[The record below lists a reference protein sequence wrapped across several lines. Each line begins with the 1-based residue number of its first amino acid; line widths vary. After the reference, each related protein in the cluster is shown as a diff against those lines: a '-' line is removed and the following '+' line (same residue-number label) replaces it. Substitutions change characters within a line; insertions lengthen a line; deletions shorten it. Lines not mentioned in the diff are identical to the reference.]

1 MFNAIIRGSL
11 SNKLLV
17 VVATIIFLGAGSY
30 LVTRMPVDVFPEFA
44 PPQVVIQTEAP
55 GLSPEDVEALITF
68 PIESAVN
75 GTPGV
80 AAVRSSSS
88 VGISTIIIVFNW
100 GTDIYTGR
108 QLVTERIQSVQN
120 RFPPGTRPPVMLPIT
135 SAVGWM
141 VKYSLT
147 SSKFSPMDLRTISDW
162 QIRPRILAVGG
173 VASVVSIGG
182 EVKQYQILVDP
193 LKLRSYD
200 VTLSQV
206 KAAVEKS
213 NINVPG
219 GFVYRGGEEFTVTGV
234 GRITTLDDLRK
245 TVVSVRGDGTP
256 ITLSQLAEVK
266 LGPEIKRGDGAYMNG
281 TAVIGTISKTYGAD
295 TLTTTYKVEKALQE
309 IKAGLPKG
317 IDMNYEVFRQA
328 NFIES
333 AISNLKK
340 ALWEGGIIVTVI
352 LFLFLLN
359 FRASFISLIA
369 MPLSLLGGLMVLKSL
384 GIGIN
389 AMTLG
394 GLAVALGEVVDD
406 AIVDVENIFRRLR
419 LNRNLP
425 DPEPVIRVVFNASTE
440 IRNSIVY
447 ATFIVII
454 AFTPV
459 FLLSGLEGRI
469 FTPLGIAYVVSI
481 LFSLLVAV
489 TITPVLCYLLLTRKQ
504 ERKREREM
512 AQAGVPLLQPA
523 YAFSDPGHAFGNP
536 GNPSSDTTRNPGG
549 GSSGDSGHDDVE
561 KEGFL
566 VRFLKKNY
574 ERTLNLM
581 LKSFYP
587 VVGISLILL
596 VGAIALIPFFGRS
609 FLPEFR
615 EGNFIIALNTLPG
628 TSLQESMR
636 LGSLIR
642 ANLGDKSK
650 YPEIVSVAQRAG
662 RSELDEDAQP
672 PNFSEFDLKIKYGE
686 RPADELLES
695 IRSDL
700 KQIPGVAVNVGQFI
714 SHRFDE
720 VLSGIRAQIAIKIFG
735 PDLTTLRSVGK
746 QVREIMETVEGVED
760 LQLEQQL
767 DVPQVVVKYDREKAS
782 RYGLNIGDLTE
793 ITETSLNGTAVS
805 QVLEGQK
812 TFDLFIRLNEESRS
826 DVDALKNILIDT
838 PAGAKIPL
846 RQVAEIGLENRPYF
860 INREQVQRRIVVQSN
875 VAGRDLNSV
884 ITEIQNKINSQ
895 VKLPQGYFIEYGGQ
909 FESQQRA
916 ARVLTIFGFVAIIA
930 IFMLLFQ
937 AFGNIREALLVM
949 INLPLALIG
958 GIYAVFL
965 TGAELSIPGLI
976 GFITLFGIATR
987 NGIILVSHYN
997 QLRGEG
1003 QSIRDTVIRGSLDR
1017 LSPVLMTASVAGLAL
1032 IPLLIGEPTGKEIER
1047 PLAIVVIGGLFTST
1061 FLNLIV
1067 VPTIYN
1073 KIETWVEKRKQ
1084 TAEGKA

>member
-11 SNKLLV
+11 NNKLLV
-17 VVATIIFLGAGSY
+17 VVATLIFLGASAY

-80 AAVRSSSS
+80 DTVRSSSS
-88 VGISTIIIVFNW
+88 VGLSTIIIVFNW
-100 GTDIYTGR
+100 GTNIYTAR
-108 QLVTERIQSVQN
+108 QLVTERIQSVQD
-120 RFPPGTRPPVMLPIT
+120 RFPPGTKPPVMLPVT

-147 SSKFSPMDLRTISDW
+147 SPELSPMELRTISDW
-162 QIRPRILAVGG
+162 QIRPRILAIGG

-182 EVKQYQILVDP
+182 EVKQYQVLVDP

-206 KAAVEKS
+206 KDAVEKS

-219 GFVYRGGEEFTVTGV
+219 GFVYRGGEEFTITGV
-234 GRITTLDDLRK
+234 GRITTLDDLKR
-245 TVVSVRGDGTP
+245 TVVSVRSDGTP

-266 LGPEIKRGDGAYMNG
+266 LGPEIKRGDGAFMNSP
-281 TAVIGTISKTYGAD
+281 AVIGTISKAYGAD
-295 TLTTTYKVEKALQE
+295 TLATTYKVEKALEE

-328 NFIES
+328 DFIES
-333 AISNLKK
+333 AISNLKR
-340 ALWEGGIIVTVI
+340 ALWEGGVIVTII
-352 LFLFLLN
+352 LFLFLVN
-359 FRASFISLIA
+359 FRASFISLLA

-469 FTPLGIAYVVSI
+469 FTPLGIAYVASI

-489 TITPVLCYLLLTRKQ
+489 TITPVLCYLLLTRKL
-504 ERKREREM
+504 ERKRERGM

-523 YAFSDPGHAFGNP
+523 FAYGNP
-536 GNPSSDTTRNPGG
+536 GNPANPSETTGNPGG
-549 GSSGDSGHDDVE
+549 GNSGGSGREEIE

-574 ERTLNLM
+574 ERVLNLT
-581 LKSFYP
+581 LKGFYP
-587 VVGISLILL
+587 VVGLSLILL
-596 VGAIALIPFFGRS
+596 IGAIAMIPFFGRS

-615 EGNFIIALNTLPG
+615 EGNFIIALTTLPG

-636 LGSLIR
+636 LGSIIR
-642 ANLGDKSK
+642 ENLGDKSK

-672 PNFSEFDLKIKYGE
+672 PNFSEFDLKIEYGE

-735 PDLTTLRSVGK
+735 PDLNTLRSIGK
-746 QVREIMETVEGVED
+746 EVREIMETVDGIED

-767 DVPQVVVKYDREKAS
+767 DVPQVIVRYDREKAA
-782 RYGLNIGDLTE
+782 RYGLNVGDLAE
-793 ITETSLNGTAVS
+793 ITETSLNGAAVS

-826 DVDALKNILIDT
+826 GVDTLKNVLIDT
-838 PAGAKIPL
+838 PSGAKIPL
-846 RQVAEIGLENRPYF
+846 HQVAEINLENRPYF

-909 FESQQRA
+909 FESQQQA
-916 ARVLTIFGFVAIIA
+916 ARVLTIFGFVAVIA

-937 AFGNIREALLVM
+937 AFGNTREALLVM

-997 QLRGEG
+997 QLRREG
-1003 QSIRDTVIRGSLDR
+1003 LSIRDTVIRGSLDR
-1017 LSPVLMTASVAGLAL
+1017 LSPVLMTASTAALAL

-1073 KIETWVEKRKQ
+1073 KVESWAERRKQ
-1084 TAEGKA
+1084 AAEGKA

>member
-11 SNKLLV
+11 NNKLLV
-17 VVATIIFLGAGSY
+17 IVATIIFFGASAY

-80 AAVRSSSS
+80 DAVRSSSS
-88 VGISTIIIVFNW
+88 VGLSTIIIVFNW
-100 GTDIYTGR
+100 GTNIYTAR
-108 QLVTERIQSVQN
+108 QLVTERIQSVQD
-120 RFPPGTRPPVMLPIT
+120 RFPPGTKPPVMLPVT

-147 SSKFSPMDLRTISDW
+147 SNKLSPMELRTISDW
-162 QIRPRILAVGG
+162 QIRPRILAIGG

-182 EVKQYQILVDP
+182 EVKQYQVLVDP

-206 KAAVEKS
+206 KDAVEKS
-213 NINVPG
+213 NVNVPG
-219 GFVYRGGEEFTVTGV
+219 GFVYRGGEEFAITGV
-234 GRITTLDDLRK
+234 GRIATLDDLKR
-245 TVVSVRGDGTP
+245 TVVSVRSDGTP
-256 ITLSQLAEVK
+256 ITLSQLTEVK
-266 LGPEIKRGDGAYMNG
+266 LGPEIKRGDGAFMDSP
-281 TAVIGTISKTYGAD
+281 AVIGTISKAYGAD
-295 TLTTTYKVEKALQE
+295 TLATTYKVEKALEE
-309 IKAGLPKG
+309 IKAGLPEG

-328 NFIES
+328 DFIES
-333 AISNLKK
+333 AITNLKK
-340 ALWEGGIIVTVI
+340 ALWEGGIIVTII
-352 LFLFLLN
+352 LFLFLVN
-359 FRASFISLIA
+359 FRASFISLLA
-369 MPLSLLGGLMVLKSL
+369 MPLSLLGGLMVLKFL

-406 AIVDVENIFRRLR
+406 AVVDVENIFRRLR
-419 LNRNLP
+419 LNRNLT

-454 AFTPV
+454 AFAPV

-469 FTPLGIAYVVSI
+469 FSPLGIAYVASI

-489 TITPVLCYLLLTRKQ
+489 TITPVLCYLLLTRKR
-504 ERKREREM
+504 ERKQDMEI
-512 AQAGVPLLQPA
+512 AKAGAPLLQQA
-523 YAFSDPGHAFGNP
+523 YASGNP
-536 GNPSSDTTRNPGG
+536 GDAFGSTDGPSGTAGNPGSGSNG
-549 GSSGDSGHDDVE
+549 GPGHEEVE
-561 KEGFL
+561 KEGFF

-574 ERTLNLM
+574 ERVLNLT

-587 VVGISLILL
+587 IVGLSIILL
-596 VGAIALIPFFGRS
+596 VGAIAIIPFFGRS

-636 LGSLIR
+636 LGSVIR
-642 ANLGDKSK
+642 ENLGDKSK

-686 RPADELLES
+686 RPADELLET

-735 PDLTTLRSVGK
+735 PDLTSLRSIGK

-767 DVPQVVVKYDREKAS
+767 DVPQVIVRYDREKAA
-782 RYGLNIGDLTE
+782 RYGLNVGDLAE
-793 ITETSLNGTAVS
+793 ITETSLNGATVS

-812 TFDLFIRLNEESRS
+812 TFDLFIRLNEESRHS
-826 DVDALKNILIDT
+826 ADALKNILIDT
-838 PAGAKIPL
+838 PGGAKIPL
-846 RQVAEIGLENRPYF
+846 RQVAEINMENRPYF

-895 VKLPQGYFIEYGGQ
+895 VKLPQ
-909 FESQQRA
+909 
-916 ARVLTIFGFVAIIA
+916 AI
-930 IFMLLFQ
+930 
-937 AFGNIREALLVM
+937 
-949 INLPLALIG
+949 
-958 GIYAVFL
+958 
-965 TGAELSIPGLI
+965 S
-976 GFITLFGIATR
+976 
-987 NGIILVSHYN
+987 
-997 QLRGEG
+997 
-1003 QSIRDTVIRGSLDR
+1003 
-1017 LSPVLMTASVAGLAL
+1017 
-1032 IPLLIGEPTGKEIER
+1032 
-1047 PLAIVVIGGLFTST
+1047 
-1061 FLNLIV
+1061 
-1067 VPTIYN
+1067 
-1073 KIETWVEKRKQ
+1073 
-1084 TAEGKA
+1084 